1 MPSTIAQHL
10 FDRRTVLKGAAA
22 AGALQVAS
30 PFIIAARGE
39 TPIRIGMVDPLTGVY
54 AAVAQNEVI
63 GAKLAVEQINAKGGI
78 LGRPIELLVEDSAND
93 VGTGVQKTRK
103 LIERDQVSFIIG
115 DVNSGIA
122 QAIAQVTAEK
132 KVLHVVSGGHTDSI
146 TGKDCKW
153 NVYRVCNTTRMEAN
167 SVSDLLFSKYGKK
180 WHFITPDYAFGH
192 TLYEAC
198 AANLKKLGGTITG
211 NELTPLGTSDFSAYL
226 IKARAANPDVL
237 LLLPQGSDMVNCLK
251 QIVQFGINKQIHVAG
266 TQQELESLEV
276 AAAGSPHRHLDVRMV
291 LETTEYAAPRGVRR
305 RHPQAHRRQGAD
317 RAHLVRL
324 HLGLHLRAGGQSR
337 EDTRFLEAR
346 SGARRFRAAARGQA
360 AAQQSLLSRGRSSA
374 HDLGF
379 RRRGPV
385 QGQATPRICSRST
398 RSWPATR
405 PRLRSPTPA
414 ASCNGRR
421 DEVMRPLP
429 LPACGERSISSVA
442 RNRVRG
448 PLQALRRAERPLTRR
463 CAPTSPRKRGEVD
476 VTSSSNAS

>member
-1 MPSTIAQHL
+1 MASTVAHHL

-39 TPIRIGMVDPLTGVY
+39 TPIRIGMVDPFTGVY
-54 AAVAQNEVI
+54 AAVAQNELI
-63 GAKLAVEQINAKGGI
+63 GAKLAVEQINAKGGV

-103 LIERDQVSFIIG
+103 LIERDQVSFIVG

-167 SVSDLLFSKYGKK
+167 SVTDLLFTKYGKK

-192 TLYEAC
+192 TLYDAC

-266 TQQELESLEV
+266 TQQELESLESLPPEARIGIWMFEWYWKQPNTPHLAEFV
-276 AAAGSPHRHLDVRMV
+276 ADVRKRTNGKV
-291 LETTEYAAPRGVRR
+291 PTARTWFGFTSVHTYALVANREKTLDALKLAQALGDFELPPEIKLQPNKVYYRKGDHQLMTSAFVGEAQSKGSDPEDLFQVNEIVAGDKTAPPV
-305 RHPQAHRRQGAD
+305 AD
-317 RAHLVRL
+317 TGCTL
-324 HLGLHLRAGGQSR
+324 Q
-337 EDTRFLEAR
+337 
-346 SGARRFRAAARGQA
+346 
-360 AAQQSLLSRGRSSA
+360 
-374 HDLGF
+374 
-379 RRRGPV
+379 
-385 QGQATPRICSRST
+385 
-398 RSWPATR
+398 WPA
-405 PRLRSPTPA
+405 
-414 ASCNGRR
+414 
-421 DEVMRPLP
+421 
-429 LPACGERSISSVA
+429 
-442 RNRVRG
+442 
-448 PLQALRRAERPLTRR
+448 
-463 CAPTSPRKRGEVD
+463 
-476 VTSSSNAS
+476 